1 MPFEIG
7 TFPVTL
13 FVLPQE
19 LPENYIDLLNANRA
33 GCIDLVKDEP
43 EIGWASGRCLLD
55 SKIEQSTGA
64 LEQSDLHQSAQS
76 GAQDSIFY
84 AKGMVPAG
92 GTGLDARQRT
102 QQRVLE
108 TEEAN

>member
-7 TFPVTL
+7 TLSVTL
-13 FVLPQE
+13 FALPQE
-19 LPENYIDLLNANRA
+19 LPEDYIDLLNGRHRFCERRAGDRLGLRTLSAGSKNRA
-33 GCIDLVKDEP
+33 EHR
-43 EIGWASGRCLLD
+43 AM
-55 SKIEQSTGA
+55 
-64 LEQSDLHQSAQS
+64 EQSDLHQSAQS
-76 GAQDSIFY
+76 RAQDSIFY